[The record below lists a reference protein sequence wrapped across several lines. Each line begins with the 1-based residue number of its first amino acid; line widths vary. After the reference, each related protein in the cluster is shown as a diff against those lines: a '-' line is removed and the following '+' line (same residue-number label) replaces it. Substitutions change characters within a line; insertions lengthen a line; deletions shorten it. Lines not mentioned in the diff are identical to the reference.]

1 MPTDKDEISF
11 HPRWF
16 VRGDVDGFFGL
27 ALDNLIQIL
36 LIASLWTH
44 VLGFSTA
51 RLTQCVLPGVAVS
64 LVVGNLFYAW
74 QAHRLARSTGRA
86 DVCALPYGINT
97 VSLIGY
103 VYLIMLPAKLAATN
117 HGASPA
123 EAEETAFAAG
133 VVAAIGSGLLEA
145 GGAFLVGRLRR
156 WTPRAAMLSTLGG
169 IAITFIAAGF
179 LFKTFASPIV
189 AFLPL
194 GAVLLTYFGRVR
206 FPAGI
211 PGGLVA
217 VVLGT
222 TLAWATPML
231 AFDRAG
237 FSLAASGLG
246 VHLPFPV
253 PSAIARGLQNG
264 ALWSTLGVVIPM
276 GLFTIIGSLQ
286 NLEGAAAAGDDY
298 PTAPSLI
305 ANGVGTVLGATFGS
319 PFPTTIYI
327 GHPGWKA
334 LGARIGYSV
343 VNGVFFTLV
352 GLSGAATLVGYL
364 VPIEAGMAIVLWIGI
379 VMVAQAFAATPREH
393 APAVAVGLLPGIA
406 AWGALMLKIGL
417 RAAGMGTPA
426 RPFSDSL
433 LGVLGQ
439 ADVAASGVFALEQGF
454 LLTSMI
460 WSTITVEV
468 IERRFLRAAL
478 WAMAGSALSLVG
490 LLHSYAYTPGDTVQ
504 DLAFGK
510 AWPFAVGYAL
520 LAGLL
525 ASGTLLKRDTT
536 TATASNQPSSSFAPI
551 RRSQSSGK
559 PRPWT

>member
-1 MPTDKDEISF
+1 MCAPVPISELDCRAAVLSISTPVTESAF

-27 ALDNLIQIL
+27 ALDNLIQVL
-36 LIASLWTH
+36 LISSLWTQ

-51 RLTQCVLPGVAVS
+51 RLYGCILPGVAVS
-64 LVVGNLFYAW
+64 LVVGNVFYAW
-74 QAHRLARSTGRA
+74 QAHQLARRTGRS

-103 VYLIMLPAKLAATN
+103 VFLIMLPAKLAAAN
-117 HGASPA
+117 QGATPA
-123 EAEETAFAAG
+123 QAEEVAFAAG
-133 VVAAIGSGLLEA
+133 VVAAMGSGLLEA
-145 GGAFLVGRLRR
+145 GGAFIVGRLRR

-179 LFKTFASPIV
+179 LFKTFASPLV

-217 VVLGT
+217 VALGT
-222 TLAWATPML
+222 TLAWVTPML
-231 AFDRAG
+231 HFDHAAF
-237 FSLAASGLG
+237 SVAASQLGLH
-246 VHLPFPV
+246 VPFPA
-253 PSAIARGLQNG
+253 PGALARGIESG
-264 ALWSTLGVVIPM
+264 ALWTTLGVVVPM

-286 NLEGAAAAGDDY
+286 NLESASAAGDDY
-298 PTAPSLI
+298 PTAPSLV
-305 ANGVGTVLGATFGS
+305 ANGIGTVLGATFGS

-334 LGARIGYSV
+334 LGARIGYSI

-352 GLSGAATLVGYL
+352 GLSGAAAVVGYL

-379 VMVAQAFAATPREH
+379 VIVAQAFAATPREH

-406 AWGALMLKIGL
+406 AWGALMLKAGL
-417 RAAGMGTPA
+417 RAAGAGTPA

-433 LGVLGQ
+433 LAVLGQ
-439 ADVAASGVFALEQGF
+439 SDVAAHGVFALEQGF
-454 LLTSMI
+454 LLTSMV

-468 IERRFLRAAL
+468 IERRFVRASL
-478 WAMAGSALSLVG
+478 WALAGSVLSLVG
-490 LLHSYAYTPGDTVQ
+490 LAHSYAYTPGDTVQ

-510 AWPFAVGYAL
+510 AWQFALGYAL
-520 LAGLL
+520 LASLL
-525 ASGTLLKRDTT
+525 ASGKFLRRDD
-536 TATASNQPSSSFAPI
+536 SVDH
-551 RRSQSSGK
+551 QSV
-559 PRPWT
+559 R

>member
-1 MPTDKDEISF
+1 MTSDPTRF
-11 HPRWF
+11 RPRLF

-36 LIASLWTH
+36 LISSLWTH
-44 VLGFSTA
+44 VLGFSAA
-51 RLTQCVLPGVAVS
+51 RLYGRILPGVAIS

-74 QAHRLARSTGRA
+74 QARELARRTGRS

-103 VYLIMLPAKLAATN
+103 VFLIMLPAKLAAL
-117 HGASPA
+117 HRGADLA
-123 EAEETAFAAG
+123 EAEQVAFSAG

-145 GGAFLVGRLRR
+145 GGAFVVGWLRR
-156 WTPRAAMLSTLGG
+156 WTPRAAMLATLGG
-169 IAITFIAAGF
+169 IAITFIASGF
-179 LFKTFASPIV
+179 LFKTFASPLV

-206 FPAGI
+206 FPRGV

-222 TLAWATPML
+222 ALAWLTPML
-231 AFDRAG
+231 HFDAAAFAMAT
-237 FSLAASGLG
+237 SQLGL
-246 VHLPFPV
+246 HLPVPV
-253 PSAIARGLQNG
+253 LGAMVRGIGEG

-286 NLEGAAAAGDDY
+286 NLESASAAGDDY
-298 PTAPSLI
+298 PTAPSLL
-305 ANGVGTVLGATFGS
+305 ANGMGTLLGAAFGS

-352 GLSGAATLVGYL
+352 GLSGAAAVVGYL

-406 AWGALMLKIGL
+406 AWGALMLKTGL
-417 RAAGMGTPA
+417 RAGGVGSQGH
-426 RPFSDSL
+426 PFSADL
-433 LGVLGQ
+433 IATLGQ
-439 ADVAASGVFALEQGF
+439 ADVAAHGVFALEQGF
-454 LLTSMI
+454 LLTSMV
-460 WSTITVEV
+460 WAAITVEI
-468 IERRFLRAAL
+468 IERRFLRASL
-478 WAMAGSALSLVG
+478 WALAASVLSLVG
-490 LLHSYAYTPGDTVQ
+490 LVHAYAFAPADTVQ
-504 DLAFGK
+504 DMTFGK
-510 AWPFAVGYAL
+510 AWTFALAYAL
-520 LAGLL
+520 LAGFL
-525 ASGTLLKRDTT
+525 ALGRVCKIDEGTGH
-536 TATASNQPSSSFAPI
+536 A
-551 RRSQSSGK
+551 
-559 PRPWT
+559 

>member
-1 MPTDKDEISF
+1 MPTLVAESDF

-27 ALDNLIQIL
+27 ALDNLIQVL
-36 LIASLWTH
+36 LISSLWTQ
-44 VLGFSTA
+44 VLGFSST
-51 RLTQCVLPGVAVS
+51 RLFGCILPGVAVS

-74 QAHRLARSTGRA
+74 QAHQLARATGRS

-103 VYLIMLPAKLAATN
+103 VFLIMLPAKLATLNRGGTLAQ
-117 HGASPA
+117 
-123 EAEETAFAAG
+123 AEEVAFAAG
-133 VVAAIGSGLLEA
+133 VVAAMGSGLLEA
-145 GGAFLVGRLRR
+145 GGAFVVGKLRR

-179 LFKTFASPIV
+179 LFKTFASPLV

-231 AFDRAG
+231 DFDRAA
-237 FSLAASGLG
+237 FALATSELGL
-246 VHLPFPV
+246 HLPFPV
-253 PSAIARGLQNG
+253 PGAIARGIAGG
-264 ALWSTLGVVIPM
+264 ALWTTLGVVIPM

-286 NLEGAAAAGDDY
+286 NLESASAAGDDY
-298 PTAPSLI
+298 QTAPSLV
-305 ANGVGTVLGATFGS
+305 ANGVGTLLGASFGS

-334 LGARIGYSV
+334 LGARIGYSII
-343 VNGVFFTLV
+343 NGVFFTLV
-352 GLSGAATLVGYL
+352 GLSGATAVVGYL
-364 VPIEAGMAIVLWIGI
+364 IPIEAGMAIVLWIGI
-379 VMVAQAFAATPREH
+379 VIVAQAFAATPREH

-406 AWGALMLKIGL
+406 AWGALMLKTGL
-417 RAAGMGTPA
+417 RAAGLGTPA

-433 LGVLGQ
+433 LPLLGQ
-439 ADVAASGVFALEQGF
+439 ADIAGRGVFAVEQGF
-454 LLTSMI
+454 LLASMI
-460 WSTITVEV
+460 WSAITVEV
-468 IERRFLRAAL
+468 IERRFARASL
-478 WAMAGSALSLVG
+478 WALAGSLLSLVG

-504 DLAFGK
+504 DLTFGK
-510 AWPFAVGYAL
+510 AWPFALGYAL
-520 LAGLL
+520 LAVLL
-525 ASGTLLKRDTT
+525 ASGKLLRRDDG
-536 TATASNQPSSSFAPI
+536 AAHA
-551 RRSQSSGK
+551 
-559 PRPWT
+559 